1 MPKAKILIVDDD
13 PQIRLVLGDRLKA
26 NGFQVI
32 QAEDGIR
39 GLEQAEKE
47 KPDLIFL
54 DLQMPKMD
62 GMETLK
68 HLSGKHPEIIVI
80 ILTAYGSIERAVQA
94 VKMGAYDFLPKPCQP
109 DHILLVVEK
118 ALEQRKLREENQYL
132 RGELESKYSM
142 VIGQS
147 KKMRE
152 IMEVVQKVARSKTN
166 VLIEGESGTGK
177 QLLARAIHN
186 LSDRKQRPFIQVNCT
201 TLSEQLLESDLFGH
215 EKGAFTGAIKEKA
228 GRFELADGGTVFLD
242 EIGDLSPGIQGKL
255 LHVIEYGEFQRVG
268 GTKTI
273 GVDVRILAATNKD
286 LAQLVKE
293 GKFREDLF
301 YRLNVITIHLPPLRE
316 RAEDIPL
323 FAEHFLQKHS
333 RAMQKTVSGIAP
345 AAMEILQAYSWP
357 GNIRELENS
366 IERAVVLASGK
377 ELTPEL
383 FDHLTEKPS
392 AGEIDV
398 GTPLNEALIKFK
410 RQYITRTLRHTGNN
424 QTAAA
429 RLLNIQRTYLNRLI
443 KELGIGSGEG

>member
-62 GMETLK
+62 GMETLER
-68 HLSGKHPEIIVI
+68 LSRKHPEIIVI

-132 RGELESKYSM
+132 RGELESKYRM

-147 KKMRE
+147 KKMRK
-152 IMEVVQKVARSKTN
+152 IMEVVQKFARSKTT

-316 RAEDIPL
+316 RAEDIPV

-333 RAMQKTVSGIAP
+333 RAMQKTVSEIAP
-345 AAMEILQAYSWP
+345 AALEILQAYSWP

-392 AGEIDV
+392 AWEIDV

-443 KELGIGSGEG
+443 KELGIGGGEG